1 MEYLTLGVAGPGFK
15 ERDLRISLSVS
26 ERSLSYTGLLGGDA
40 LSGFSSGLSQ
50 QMLQSNVFS
59 HHFKYY
65 FEPRDGCGPHE
76 CDLVRV

>member
-40 LSGFSSGLSQ
+40 LSGFSSTALA
-50 QMLQSNVFS
+50 
-59 HHFKYY
+59 
-65 FEPRDGCGPHE
+65 
-76 CDLVRV
+76 